1 MSADLIGP
9 WMINYT
15 FKGTPVRLILGT
27 RNTANPSIQLGLAKR
42 EVNCIE
48 DAKTPDDFRTKA
60 LQIFK
65 DHGFVLVD

>member
-1 MSADLIGP
+1 MSANLIGP
-9 WMINYT
+9 WMIDYT

-27 RNTANPSIQLGLAKR
+27 ENNADPNRQLSLARR
-42 EVNCIE
+42 EVNSLE
-48 DAKTPDDFRTKA
+48 GVKDPDDFRTKA